1 MAPFISTPSS
11 STPTCSLRPSW
22 FSRSNTPLQP
32 RWFAHTSRAWPDS
45 VRASGGA
52 VRSFDGDRVMG
63 VFVGKTKNTQATDC
77 ALKMNY
83 VVTKLLRPRVESR
96 LPSLIDAGY
105 ELRHCVGVACSP
117 LLVVRGGVRNANDLV
132 FIGDAANIAAK
143 LSEIRNPPWFSYVT
157 EDVYKLIANS
167 SKYSKDKTDMWTNV
181 TRSDIADQKM
191 RLYKSS
197 WWRRP

>member
-1 MAPFISTPSS
+1 LVQSVKHTVAAKVVRAYLASMAR
-11 STPTCSLRPSW
+11 L
-22 FSRSNTPLQP
+22 
-32 RWFAHTSRAWPDS
+32 

-83 VVTKLLRPRVESR
+83 VVTKLLKPQVESR
-96 LPSLIDAGY
+96 LPSLVDAGY
-105 ELRHCVGVACSP
+105 KLRHCVGVACSP

-167 SKYSKDKTDMWTNV
+167 SKFSKDKTDMWTNV

-197 WWRRP
+197 WRRRP